1 VNTLAALDVIGSA
14 MAQAQLKLF
23 DAPPV
28 LPEGMRYQAD
38 LIRPDEERSLVAFVE
53 TLPFKP
59 FEFAG
64 GFLGNRRIV
73 SFGWRYDYQAQQL
86 AESKPIPSELL
97 PLQRKAARLAGCDPE
112 SFQQALVTEYAPGAG
127 IGWHKDKPMF
137 GDVVGVSILA
147 ACRFRLRRRQGMTW
161 ERASFVAEP
170 RSAYL
175 LSGPSRTL
183 WEHSIPPLDR
193 LRYSVTFRN
202 FASEP

>member
-1 VNTLAALDVIGSA
+1 
-14 MAQAQLKLF
+14 MAQAQLQLF
-23 DAPPV
+23 DAPLV
-28 LPEGMRYQAD
+28 LPDGMRYQAG
-38 LIRPDEERSLVAFVE
+38 LITPDDERALVAFIE

-86 AESKPIPSELL
+86 AESKPIPAELL
-97 PLQRKAARLAGCDPE
+97 ALRRKAARFAGRDPD

-137 GDVVGVSILA
+137 GDIVGVSLIA
-147 ACRFRLRRRQGMTW
+147 PCKFRLRRRQGTTW
-161 ERASFVAEP
+161 ERASLIADP
-170 RSAYL
+170 RAAYL
-175 LSGPSRTL
+175 LSGPSRTV
-183 WEHSIPPLDR
+183 WEHSIPPLDE

-202 FASEP
+202 FARKP